1 MAEKVSPF
9 LVEPNGMVRT
19 WHDND
24 DGTFTIKSSQTVETE
39 ILDRN
44 KALYNHNDGY
54 TADRTMQRVGS
65 IPQAVIEEYAAR
77 GINLFHPAF
86 EAELV
91 ALMDNSDYRFLRTAP
106 GRLGKKHRH
115 I

>member
-9 LVEPNGMVRT
+9 AVEKNGMVRT

-24 DGTFTIKSSQTVETE
+24 DGTYTIKSSQPVESD
-39 ILDRN
+39 ILELN
-44 KALYNHNDGY
+44 KAMYNHNDGY
-54 TADRTMQRVGS
+54 NADRTMQRVGS
-65 IPQAVIEEYAAR
+65 IPQAVIEEYLAR

-86 EAELV
+86 ESELIK
-91 ALMDNSDYRFLRTAP
+91 LMDNSDYRFLRTAP